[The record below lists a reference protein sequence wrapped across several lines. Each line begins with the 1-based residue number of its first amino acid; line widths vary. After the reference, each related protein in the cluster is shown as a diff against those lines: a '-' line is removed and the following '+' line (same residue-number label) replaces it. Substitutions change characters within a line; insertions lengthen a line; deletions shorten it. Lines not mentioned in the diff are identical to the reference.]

1 MVIFI
6 YDSSALYHLSY
17 GFYILFS
24 DVLHL
29 YAFFL
34 SSFIQ
39 SFQLFS
45 GLIMQKPDTIYAYYW
60 ICLCFFVYL
69 FTLCACLSSF
79 IVLLIFDQFCSI
91 FSIIP
96 CIDYAKNPI
105 MIMHITEQV
114 YFVLCTYLLN
124 APIFVYP
131 VLMCCLSLFSY
142 A

>member
-45 GLIMQKPDTIYAYYW
+45 GLIMQKPDTVYAYY
-60 ICLCFFVYL
+60 
-69 FTLCACLSSF
+69 
-79 IVLLIFDQFCSI
+79 
-91 FSIIP
+91 
-96 CIDYAKNPI
+96 
-105 MIMHITEQV
+105 
-114 YFVLCTYLLN
+114 
-124 APIFVYP
+124 
-131 VLMCCLSLFSY
+131 
-142 A
+142 